1 MLTGGSAEVLSGRG
15 VVRRGRSMRWTTT
28 AVVGEEGRRR
38 RLEALRLN
46 LALAY
51 GAEED
56 GGAPRHPPE
65 RRGGLWPR
73 AR

>member
-56 GGAPRHPPE
+56 GGAPRLPPE